1 MTREEEIIKA
11 SREYAMNKSNDN
23 NTWFVDYK
31 DIEEAFL
38 EGAKFAYNSAETR
51 FYVGVDLACNNED
64 TFVTNKFKVKHSK
77 KRNKVKFYVAMDRY
91 CSLWLYIGKPT
102 KIKDDFM
109 AGYQCRA
116 IAGEDCFSEF
126 GLNENDYKDLK
137 WEDEPVEVFINMED

>member
-1 MTREEEIIKA
+1 MTIEQEIRKA
-11 SREYAMNKSNDN
+11 SREYAMKKSKEND
-23 NTWFVDYK
+23 TWFVDYK

-38 EGAKFAYNSAETR
+38 AGADFVYNSAETR
-51 FYVGVDLACNNED
+51 FYVGVDLACDNED
-64 TFVTNKFKVKHSK
+64 TFVTNKFNVKHSK
-77 KRNKVKFYVAMDRY
+77 KRNNVKFYVAMDRD

-137 WEDEPVEVFINMED
+137 WEDEPVEVFVNMED